1 MTLSPSL
8 EARNL
13 HKRFGA
19 LHVTDDVSFELAAGA
34 RHALIGPNGAGK
46 TTLLG
51 LLSGTL
57 AADGGEVLLMGQD
70 VTRKGPASRVK
81 QGLVRTFQ
89 ISKLFNNLTVFENL
103 YLPCNEFAGTSSAM
117 FMPARRNS
125 AVIDRADKLLTELG
139 LNEVRNHLVSE
150 ISYGKQRLVE
160 LGIALSLEPK
170 VLLLDEPAAGI
181 PSGEIGIILS
191 AIERLSP
198 EIAVLLIEHD
208 MQIVRRFATK
218 VTVLVSGAVLISATP
233 DEVMASEEVQ
243 RVYLGRSG
251 HQRFTG
257 AAHA

>member
-1 MTLSPSL
+1 MTLPPSL

-57 AADGGEVLLMGQD
+57 TADGGKVFLMGHD
-70 VTRKGPASRVK
+70 VTLNGPASRVK
-81 QGLVRTFQ
+81 RGLVRTFQ
-89 ISKLFNNLTVFENL
+89 ISKLFGNLTVFENL
-103 YLPCNEFAGTSSAM
+103 YLPCNEFAGTSSSM
-117 FMPARRNS
+117 FVPAARNS
-125 AVIDRADKLLTELG
+125 AVIDRAEKLLGELG
-139 LNEVRNHLVSE
+139 LSPVRDNLVSE
-150 ISYGKQRLVE
+150 ISYGQQRLVE
-160 LGIALSLEPK
+160 LGIALSLDPK

-181 PSGEIGIILS
+181 PSSEVGIILS
-191 AIERLSP
+191 AIERLP
-198 EIAVLLIEHD
+198 AEIAVLLIEHD
-208 MQIVRRFATK
+208 MQIVRRFASK
-218 VTVLVSGAVLISATP
+218 VTVLVSGAVLISGTP

-251 HQRFTG
+251 HQRLAG
-257 AAHA
+257 PAHA